1 MQLLNLIP
9 SHKVALWLVEH
20 IDNLLDR
27 CGLMR
32 YPTLEQAIYLII
44 VVFIALGVGLAVR
57 HAVVWI
63 VRKIVRLRDGELGRQ
78 LLQQRVIQKCSHFI
92 PPLVFMGMVPF
103 AFDSQSPLMHAVD
116 KGVLIYA
123 IVAIAYGVAAVLKFV
138 FQQVNS
144 RRNTRNLPVQGV
156 LNVVLG
162 ILWII
167 VAIVCVSV
175 LVDKSPGTLLAGL
188 TAFAAALM
196 LIFKDSILGF
206 VAGIQM
212 SENDMLHVG
221 DWIVVPSSI
230 ANGIVID
237 ASLTTIKVQNWD
249 NTIVTIPPYNLIS
262 GSFQNWRGMS
272 DSGVRQIARSIL
284 FDSYSI
290 TTLDK
295 ETLDGVLEKYPIVK
309 PYVDKLEASGKQIV
323 PDPGQATVN
332 GTLSTNMGLF
342 RAYMCQ
348 WLLNNPG
355 ISNSNQI
362 LVRLMAPTE
371 NGVPLQIWCFTST
384 TAWTAYEAIQSDLF
398 EHIIAVAPDFGLR
411 VFNETSGADVLTID
425 YPDSKKIPAAET
437 PAPSAKPTVG

>member
-63 VRKIVRLRDGELGRQ
+63 VRKIGRLRGGELGRQ

-206 VAGIQM
+206 VA
-212 SENDMLHVG
+212 
-221 DWIVVPSSI
+221 VPLSTVKI
-230 ANGIVID
+230 RNF
-237 ASLTTIKVQNWD
+237 D
-249 NTIVTIPPYNLIS
+249 NTLVMVPPYELVSKGFQNFRAMQDTGARRIMVDVTIGTDCVQPLTPD
-262 GSFQNWRGMS
+262 R
-272 DSGVRQIARSIL
+272 IAAL
-284 FDSYSI
+284 V
-290 TTLDK
+290 K
-295 ETLDGVLEKYPIVK
+295 KYPALQEFTDRAAKTSDGWICDNGS
-309 PYVDKLEASGKQIV
+309 YE
-323 PDPGQATVN
+323 VN
-332 GTLSTNMGLF
+332 GTTETNLGLF
-342 RAYMCQ
+342 RAYATTY
-348 WLLNNPG
+348 LKSNPHM
-355 ISNSNQI
+355 SKDQMMM
-362 LVRLMAPTE
+362 VRLQPPTP
-371 NGVPLQIWCFTST
+371 NGYVLQFYCFTNTS
-384 TAWTAYEAIQSDLF
+384 AWVAYEAILSSLL
-398 EHIIAVAPDFGLR
+398 EHLTMAMRDFGLDMYSASDLS
-411 VFNETSGADVLTID
+411 VDLTR
-425 YPDSKKIPAAET
+425 
-437 PAPSAKPTVG
+437 PS

>member
-116 KGVLIYA
+116 KGLPHLP

-175 LVDKSPGTLLAGL
+175 LVDKSPGTRVSASW
-188 TAFAAALM
+188 
-196 LIFKDSILGF
+196 DS
-206 VAGIQM
+206 
-212 SENDMLHVG
+212 
-221 DWIVVPSSI
+221 WP
-230 ANGIVID
+230 
-237 ASLTTIKVQNWD
+237 
-249 NTIVTIPPYNLIS
+249 
-262 GSFQNWRGMS
+262 
-272 DSGVRQIARSIL
+272 
-284 FDSYSI
+284 
-290 TTLDK
+290 
-295 ETLDGVLEKYPIVK
+295 
-309 PYVDKLEASGKQIV
+309 
-323 PDPGQATVN
+323 
-332 GTLSTNMGLF
+332 
-342 RAYMCQ
+342 AY
-348 WLLNNPG
+348 
-355 ISNSNQI
+355 
-362 LVRLMAPTE
+362 R
-371 NGVPLQIWCFTST
+371 
-384 TAWTAYEAIQSDLF
+384 
-398 EHIIAVAPDFGLR
+398 
-411 VFNETSGADVLTID
+411 
-425 YPDSKKIPAAET
+425 
-437 PAPSAKPTVG
+437 

>member
-63 VRKIVRLRDGELGRQ
+63 VRKIVRLRDGGHGRQ

-221 DWIVVPSSI
+221 DWISVPGTV
-230 ANGIVID
+230 ANGNVVD
-237 ASLTTIKVQNWD
+237 VSLSTVKIRNFD
-249 NTIVTIPPYNLIS
+249 NTLVMVPPYELVSKGFQNFRAMQDTGARRIMVDVTIGTDCVQPLTPD
-262 GSFQNWRGMS
+262 R
-272 DSGVRQIARSIL
+272 IAAL
-284 FDSYSI
+284 V
-290 TTLDK
+290 K
-295 ETLDGVLEKYPIVK
+295 KYPALQEFTDRAAKTSDGWICDNGS
-309 PYVDKLEASGKQIV
+309 YE
-323 PDPGQATVN
+323 VN
-332 GTLSTNMGLF
+332 GTTETNLGLF
-342 RAYMCQ
+342 RAYATTY
-348 WLLNNPG
+348 LKSNPHM
-355 ISNSNQI
+355 SKDQMMM
-362 LVRLMAPTE
+362 VRLQPPTP
-371 NGVPLQIWCFTST
+371 NGYVLQFYCFTNTS
-384 TAWTAYEAIQSDLF
+384 AWVAYEAILSSLL
-398 EHIIAVAPDFGLR
+398 EHLTMAMRDFGLDMYSASDLS
-411 VFNETSGADVLTID
+411 VDLTR
-425 YPDSKKIPAAET
+425 
-437 PAPSAKPTVG
+437 PS